1 MLEKE
6 RIPFTPEQLKSL
18 CSEYR
23 KGASLESL
31 STKYGISVVAIRSRL
46 ASRGVDIRSRGA
58 PAGARSAAKKREVL
72 DLLMLG
78 KTMREIAAAL
88 SITLRTA
95 YRRLEK

>member
-6 RIPFTPEQLKSL
+6 LIPFTPEQLKSL
-18 CSEYR
+18 
-23 KGASLESL
+23 
-31 STKYGISVVAIRSRL
+31 STKYGIGVVAIHGRL

-58 PAGARSAAKKREVL
+58 PAGARSAKKKEVL

-78 KTMREIAAAL
+78 KTMREIATAL